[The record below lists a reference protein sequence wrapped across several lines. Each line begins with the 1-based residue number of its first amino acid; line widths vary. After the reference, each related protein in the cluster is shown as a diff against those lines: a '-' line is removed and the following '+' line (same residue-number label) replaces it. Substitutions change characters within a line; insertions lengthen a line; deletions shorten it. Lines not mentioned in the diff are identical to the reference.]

1 MQTNRNLPDSGQFPS
16 SDGDSEI
23 SLLDILIFL
32 KVAWKSIVLMGL
44 LGLAI
49 SVAYLLL
56 TPNQFEAV
64 ANIAMAPVPADKNP
78 LGVNIEEP
86 QALINRMSMP
96 SSFDASVIQTCDLQE
111 SSNLPAQ
118 LSKAIKLSIPKGVAN
133 VVELKVTR
141 PSPELAQ
148 ACAASVFDGIAK
160 SQAQMI
166 GPLAQAT
173 KASNSARLT
182 KVDERLTQDKV
193 LLAKA
198 EQPRGVLSPA
208 YFSILT
214 EIHAL
219 EDEREKL
226 TASIDAKDMQSA
238 NLQSPIYVADK
249 PVYPKKL
256 ISLLAG
262 LMGGLFLGLLIAL
275 GRQMMAK
282 LKSEA
287 GGAL

>member
-32 KVAWKSIVLMGL
+32 KGAWKSIVLMGL

-49 SVAYLLL
+49 SATYLLL

-64 ANIAMAPVPADKNP
+64 ANVAMGRIPSSA
-78 LGVNIEEP
+78 VNIEEP
-86 QALINRMSMP
+86 VALINRMSLP
-96 SSFDASVIQTCDLQE
+96 SSFDAAVIASCGLQD
-111 SSNLPAQ
+111 SGNLATQ
-118 LSKAIKLSIPKGVAN
+118 LSKSIKLSIPKGVVN
-133 VVELKVTR
+133 VIELKVTR

-148 ACAASVFDGIAK
+148 ACATSVFDGIAK
-160 SQAQMI
+160 SQTQMI
-166 GPLAQAT
+166 GPLAEANKT
-173 KASNSARLT
+173 RNSDRLV
-182 KVDERLTQDKV
+182 KVQDRLAQDKA
-193 LLAKA
+193 LLSKA
-198 EQPRGVLSPA
+198 EQPRGVLSPT

-214 EIHAL
+214 EIRTL
-219 EDEREKL
+219 EDERDKL
-226 TASIDAKDMQSA
+226 SASIDVMGVQSA

-262 LMGGLFLGLLIAL
+262 LIGGLFLGLLIAL

-287 GGAL
+287 GGVL

>member
-1 MQTNRNLPDSGQFPS
+1 MSESSNGQAGSG
-16 SDGDSEI
+16 DEI

-32 KVAWKSIVLMGL
+32 KGTWKTIAITGI
-44 LGLAI
+44 LGFILSGI
-49 SVAYLLL
+49 YLII
-56 TPNQFEAV
+56 TPNQYEAI
-64 ANIAMAPVPADKNP
+64 ANIAMGRIASSGA
-78 LGVNIEEP
+78 NIEEP
-86 QALINRMSMP
+86 SALVDRMSLP
-96 SSFDASVIQTCDLQE
+96 SSFDAAVIASCGLQE
-111 SSNLPAQ
+111 STNLAAQ
-118 LSKAIKLSIPKGVAN
+118 LSKAIKLSIPKGGAN

-148 ACAASVFDGIAK
+148 ACATSVFDGIAK
-160 SQAQMI
+160 SQTQMI
-166 GPLAQAT
+166 GPLAEANKT
-173 KASNSARLT
+173 RNSDRLV
-182 KVDERLTQDKV
+182 KVQDRLAQDKA
-193 LLAKA
+193 LLSKA

-208 YFSILT
+208 YFLILT
-214 EIHAL
+214 EIHTL

-226 TASIDAKDMQSA
+226 TASIDAKDVQSA

-262 LMGGLFLGLLIAL
+262 LMGGLLLGLLIAL
-275 GRQMMAK
+275 GRQMYAK

>member
-1 MQTNRNLPDSGQFPS
+1 MIKNQDFPPSDSPS
-16 SDGDSEI
+16 LGDEI

-32 KVAWKSIVLMGL
+32 KGAWKSIVLMGL

-49 SVAYLLL
+49 SATYLLL

-64 ANIAMAPVPADKNP
+64 ANVAMGRIPSSA
-78 LGVNIEEP
+78 VNIEEP
-86 QALINRMSMP
+86 VALINRMSLP
-96 SSFDASVIQTCDLQE
+96 SSFDAAVIASCGLQD
-111 SSNLPAQ
+111 SGNLATQ
-118 LSKAIKLSIPKGVAN
+118 LFKSIKLSIPKGVVN

-166 GPLAQAT
+166 GPLVQAA

-193 LLAKA
+193 LLAKT

-208 YFSILT
+208 YFLILT
-214 EIHAL
+214 EIRTL
-219 EDEREKL
+219 EDERDKL
-226 TASIDAKDMQSA
+226 SASIDTMGVQTA

-262 LMGGLFLGLLIAL
+262 LIGGLFLGLLIAL

-287 GGAL
+287 GGVL

>member
-1 MQTNRNLPDSGQFPS
+1 MQTNRNLPDSGQLSS

-32 KVAWKSIVLMGL
+32 RGAWKSIVLMGL

-49 SVAYLLL
+49 SATYLLL

-64 ANIAMAPVPADKNP
+64 ANIAMGRIASSGA
-78 LGVNIEEP
+78 NIEEP
-86 QALINRMSMP
+86 VALINRMSLP
-96 SSFDASVIQTCDLQE
+96 SSFDATVIASCGLQE
-111 SSNLPAQ
+111 STNLAAQ

-148 ACAASVFDGIAK
+148 ACAASVFDVIAK

-198 EQPRGVLSPA
+198 EQPRGVLSPT

-214 EIHAL
+214 EIRTL

-226 TASIDAKDMQSA
+226 TASIDAKDVQSA

>member
-1 MQTNRNLPDSGQFPS
+1 M
-16 SDGDSEI
+16 
-23 SLLDILIFL
+23 SL
-32 KVAWKSIVLMGL
+32 
-44 LGLAI
+44 
-49 SVAYLLL
+49 
-56 TPNQFEAV
+56 
-64 ANIAMAPVPADKNP
+64 
-78 LGVNIEEP
+78 
-86 QALINRMSMP
+86 P
-96 SSFDASVIQTCDLQE
+96 SSFDAAVITSCGLQD
-111 SSNLPAQ
+111 SGNLAAQ

-148 ACAASVFDGIAK
+148 ACAASVFDVIAK

-166 GPLAQAT
+166 GPLAEANKT
-173 KASNSARLT
+173 RNSDRLV
-182 KVDERLTQDKV
+182 KVQDRLAQDKA
-193 LLAKA
+193 LLSKA
-198 EQPRGVLSPA
+198 EQPRGVLSPT

-214 EIHAL
+214 EIRTL
-219 EDEREKL
+219 EDERDKL
-226 TASIDAKDMQSA
+226 SASIDVMGVQTA

-262 LMGGLFLGLLIAL
+262 LMGGLFLGLLVAL

-287 GGAL
+287 GGVL

>member
-1 MQTNRNLPDSGQFPS
+1 MSES
-16 SDGDSEI
+16 SNSQAGGGDEI

-32 KVAWKSIVLMGL
+32 KGTWKTIAITGI
-44 LGLAI
+44 LGFILSGI
-49 SVAYLLL
+49 YLII
-56 TPNQFEAV
+56 TPNQYEAI
-64 ANIAMAPVPADKNP
+64 ANIAMGRIASSGA
-78 LGVNIEEP
+78 NIEEP
-86 QALINRMSMP
+86 SALMNRMSLP
-96 SSFDASVIQTCDLQE
+96 SSFDAAVITSCGLQE
-111 SSNLPAQ
+111 STNLAAQ

-133 VVELKVTR
+133 VIELKVTR
-141 PSPELAQ
+141 GTPELAQ
-148 ACAASVFDGIAK
+148 ACAASVFDVIAK

-166 GPLAQAT
+166 GPLVQAA

-198 EQPRGVLSPA
+198 EQPRGVLSPT

-214 EIHAL
+214 EIRTL

-226 TASIDAKDMQSA
+226 SASIDTIGVQTA

-287 GGAL
+287 GGVLWCWSG